1 MNTPVSFKLAKLL
14 KEKSFNL
21 PVHQY
26 YQFIRDLSSKK
37 DKTWQLINSSFL
49 VRESDASMFPDEG
62 RNGVEVAAYSDRL
75 YRDFNFKTSIDFISA
90 PTIAEV
96 VCWIYSK
103 YQIWIQVSIL
113 KDDEWHYSI
122 RRKDNN
128 WNIEFPTKEKC
139 ISIENA
145 YEKGINVVLNTYKPK
160 S

>member
-1 MNTPVSFKLAKLL
+1 MGLNKPVDFTTAKLL
-14 KEKSFNL
+14 KEKGYNGQCLNFYTKPN
-21 PVHQY
+21 
-26 YQFIRDLSSKK
+26 SK
-37 DKTWQLINSSFL
+37 
-49 VRESDASMFPDEG
+49 MFGIDEHY
-62 RNGVEVAAYSDRL
+62 RNYPIKNTPKKL
-75 YRDFNFKTSIDFISA
+75 YTVGEHAVLNIENVYFA

>member
-1 MNTPVSFKLAKLL
+1 MGLNKPVDFTTAKLL
-14 KEKSFNL
+14 KEKGFDGQCLNFYTK
-21 PVHQY
+21 PN
-26 YQFIRDLSSKK
+26 SK
-37 DKTWQLINSSFL
+37 
-49 VRESDASMFPDEG
+49 MFGIDEHY
-62 RNGVEVAAYSDRL
+62 RNYPIKNTPKKL
-75 YRDFNFKTSIDFISA
+75 YTVGEHAVLNIENVYFA

>member
-1 MNTPVSFKLAKLL
+1 MNKPVNFEIAKLL
-14 KEKSFNL
+14 KEKSWNKETLCHYFEDGAFRQNEL
-21 PVHQY
+21 KDTVGMDYGSDYIVEFSELIHDWNDG
-26 YQFIRDLSSKK
+26 FLMKK
-37 DKTWQLINSSFL
+37 
-49 VRESDASMFPDEG
+49 
-62 RNGVEVAAYSDRL
+62 NGDRCFGCNKNKG
-75 YRDFNFKTSIDFISA
+75 YFETFSA

-128 WNIEFPTKEKC
+128 WNIEFPTKEKYT
-139 ISIENA
+139 SIENA

>member
-1 MNTPVSFKLAKLL
+1 MNKPVSLELAKLL
-14 KEKSFNL
+14 KEKGVVINTHNGYSYFQNTREHEL
-21 PVHQY
+21 VSH
-26 YQFIRDLSSKK
+26 REAK
-37 DKTWQLINSSFL
+37 DF
-49 VRESDASMFPDEG
+49 A
-62 RNGVEVAAYSDRL
+62 
-75 YRDFNFKTSIDFISA
+75 A

-128 WNIEFPTKEKC
+128 WNIEFTTKEKYT
-139 ISIENA
+139 SMENA

-160 S
+160 N